1 MTYRLA
7 LNIAWQ
13 EDLGAGR
20 EALLGTVEAADRAG
34 VHSVWVEE
42 AWARDAFTTLVLIAA
57 RTEQIQLGTAIVNVF
72 SRTPAALAQHFAT
85 LDEVSGGRAIVGL
98 GSSAAGVIETLHGT
112 PFRRPVARTA
122 DYVSIIRAV
131 FAGEPLDYEGAEV
144 SAGGGMRLA
153 FQPPRADVPIYIAS
167 LLPRSLRQ
175 TAEIADGWLPLWTP
189 LEAMPELTRFV
200 RDHRPEDAE
209 ASGREFNVRSPGA
222 LVVTDDVERARG
234 VARGQLAYYI
244 ARMGDFYARH
254 FTRLGHE
261 ELVESVRAA
270 WQAGGRGA
278 AAETVPPDMQQS
290 CWFVTSD
297 IGEAR
302 DRLAQQVEAGI
313 TLHRVEVD
321 SDDPAEQE
329 RILAALG
336 A

>member
-7 LNIAWQ
+7 LNIGWQ

-20 EALLGTVEAADRAG
+20 EAVLRRVEAADRAG

-42 AWARDAFTTLVLIAA
+42 AWARDAFTTLTLIAA
-57 RTEQIQLGTAIVNVF
+57 RTERIQLGTAIVNVF
-72 SRTPAALAQHFAT
+72 SRTPAVLAQHFAT
-85 LDEVSGGRAIVGL
+85 LDEVSGGRAIAGL
-98 GSSAAGVIETLHGT
+98 GTSAAGVIETLHGV

-122 DYVSIIRAV
+122 DYVAIIRAV
-131 FAGEPLDYEGAEV
+131 LAGEPLDHEGAEV

-189 LEAMPELTRFV
+189 LESMPDLV
-200 RDHRPEDAE
+200 RYVREHRPADAA
-209 ASGREFNVRSPGA
+209 ASGREFNIRSPGA
-222 LVVTDDVERARG
+222 LVVTDDVEGARAA
-234 VARGQLAYYI
+234 ARGQLAYYI

-254 FTRLGHE
+254 LTRLGHE
-261 ELVESVRAA
+261 DLVRSVRDA
-270 WQAGGRGA
+270 WREGGRPA
-278 AAETVPPDMQQS
+278 ASAAVPAEMQQS

-297 IGEAR
+297 LAEAR
-302 DRLAQQVEAGI
+302 DRLARQSEAGI
-313 TLHRVEVD
+313 TIHRVEVVA
-321 SDDPAEQE
+321 DDPREHE
-329 RILAALG
+329 RVLAALG

>member
-7 LNIAWQ
+7 LNIGWQ
-13 EDLGAGR
+13 DDLGAGR
-20 EALLGTVEAADRAG
+20 EATLATVEAADRAG

-42 AWARDAFTTLVLIAA
+42 AWARDAFTTLVLIAT

-85 LDEVSGGRAIVGL
+85 LDEISGGRAIVGL

-122 DYVSIIRAV
+122 DYVRIMRAL

-144 SAGGGMRLA
+144 SAGGGMTLA
-153 FQPPRADVPIYIAS
+153 VRPPRAGVPIYIAS

-175 TAEIADGWLPLWTP
+175 TAELADGWLPLWTP
-189 LEAMPELTRFV
+189 LEAMPELARFV
-200 RDHRPEDAE
+200 HDHRPEDAT
-209 ASGREFNVRSPGA
+209 ASGREFNIRSPGA
-222 LVVTDDVERARG
+222 LIVTDEVEATRAT
-234 VARGQLAYYI
+234 VRGQLAFYI

-261 ELVESVRAA
+261 DLVQSVRAA
-270 WQAGGRGA
+270 WSEGGRRA
-278 AAETVPPDMQQS
+278 AAEAVPGEMQQS

-297 IGEAR
+297 VAEAR
-302 DRLAQQVEAGI
+302 DRLAEQVDAGI
-313 TLHRVEVD
+313 TIHRVDVNAV
-321 SDDPAEQE
+321 DPAEQQQT
-329 RILAALG
+329 LAALG